1 MKIKIILAIVLLL
14 IVGFIVIIICKQKKL
29 KFVNTPAIIISIRK
43 IAEFV
48 TICFFEEKIMI
59 KRKPKKIFDNKFGHF
74 IGDKLHNDDGIVYDE
89 VCLIAKGNV
98 RAGYDLQE
106 INPQDIQISNK
117 ILQIKLP
124 SPKIIDVIINPKGWD
139 FYVEDGDWSNTDIK
153 EIQSTAKEIIKQ
165 DAIDLGILEKA
176 EQGKEKLKVLLMS
189 FGFND
194 VIFI

>member
-1 MKIKIILAIVLLL
+1 
-14 IVGFIVIIICKQKKL
+14 
-29 KFVNTPAIIISIRK
+29 
-43 IAEFV
+43 
-48 TICFFEEKIMI
+48 
-59 KRKPKKIFDNKFGHF
+59 
-74 IGDKLHNDDGIVYDE
+74 

>member
-29 KFVNTPAIIISIRK
+29 KIANTPAIIISIRK

-139 FYVEDGDWSNTDIK
+139 FYVEDGDWSEEEIVKLKVKAKK
-153 EIQSTAKEIIKQ
+153 EVEE
-165 DAIDLGILEKA
+165 DAITLGILKKA
-176 EQGKEKLKVLLMS
+176 EQGKEKLKILLMS
-189 FGFND
+189 FGFKD